1 MVERHAPGIDEDGDE
16 AGGPGSARFASGRI
30 VDERVAP
37 LDDALL
43 KDLSRVLAHGE
54 GGESDVPAGFTY
66 VGQFIAHDLSFEKV
80 LALNV
85 TRFGTLPNKRS
96 PALDLDSLYGR
107 GPENPPSE
115 GPSYYE
121 ADGLHLRE
129 GTTVDHHGQPDRAG
143 FDLPRTGADA
153 PLAEI
158 PDRRN
163 DENLA
168 IAQIHVAFI
177 RFHNAVVD
185 ALPENNRTFDEARKV
200 VTKHYQWMVRHD
212 FLPKVCDEAVVDKV
226 FGTGRSVIDVEE
238 PPTMP
243 IEFSIAA
250 FRFGHSMLRPN
261 YSWNDEMDDGF
272 ASLGRLFALSA
283 NSGDLGGR
291 TAIPSSAIADY
302 RRLFDFAADGHEA
315 ASDAALVVPKEKFN
329 RAMAIDTS
337 LVLPLAALPPQAV
350 DTPEPI
356 PPSEDNLAYR
366 DLLRAKRRGVVTGQ
380 RMVEFCQGRGLPIT
394 ELPDDLGT
402 HAYAAPFDR
411 LSAAQLALLGQ
422 RTPLWFYVLREAEVR
437 GNGKLTGVGAQ
448 IVVEVIH
455 RAMQLSSASIV
466 NEPDWRPELGPDS
479 ETFRMTD
486 LLITAFGKDHLQDP
500 LGP

>member
-1 MVERHAPGIDEDGDE
+1 MVERHAPSIEDDGDE

-30 VDERVAP
+30 VEERVTP
-37 LDDALL
+37 LDDDVL
-43 KDLSRVLAHGE
+43 KDLSLVLTHGE
-54 GGESDVPAGFTY
+54 GGDSRIPAGFTY

-80 LALNV
+80 LDLDV
-85 TRFGTLPNKRS
+85 TRFGAVKNLRS
-96 PALDLDSLYGR
+96 PALDLDSLYGP
-107 GPENPPSE
+107 GPNE
-115 GPSYYE
+115 GPSYFE
-121 ADGLHLRE
+121 ADRIHLKA
-129 GTTVDHHGQPDRAG
+129 GTTVDSNGQPERPG
-143 FDLPRTGADA
+143 FDLPRTGADG

-168 IAQIHVAFI
+168 VAQIHVAFI

-185 ALPENNRTFDEARKV
+185 ELPDDSRTFAHAREV
-200 VTKHYQWMVRHD
+200 VTKHYQWMVLHD
-212 FLPKVCDEAVVDKV
+212 FLPKVCDEAVVDEV
-226 FGTGRSVIDVEE
+226 FDPERGRKVIDVED

-272 ASLGRLFALSA
+272 ASLGRLFALTA

-291 TAIPSSAIADY
+291 TALPSRAIADY
-302 RRLFDFAADGHEA
+302 RRLFDFREDGHA
-315 ASDAALVVPKEKFN
+315 VAPGALVVPEEKFN

-337 LVLPLAALPPQAV
+337 LVLPLAALPAQAV
-350 DTPEPI
+350 NTPAPL

-380 RMVEFCQGRGLPIT
+380 QMARFCKARGLPIT

-402 HAYAAPFDR
+402 HAYAAPLHR
-411 LSAAQLALLGQ
+411 LSAAHLAVLGQ
-422 RTPLWFYVLREAEVR
+422 RTPLWFYVLREAEAR
-437 GNGKLTGVGAQ
+437 GNGKLTGVGAR

-455 RAMQLSSASIV
+455 RAMELSSASIV
-466 NEPDWRPELGPDS
+466 NDRGWRPELGPDS

-486 LLITAFGKDHLQDP
+486 LLIKAFGQAHLQDP
-500 LGP
+500 LGA

>member
-1 MVERHAPGIDEDGDE
+1 MVERHAPGIEDDDDE
-16 AGGPGSARFASGRI
+16 AVGQGSARFASGRI
-30 VDERVAP
+30 VHERVAP
-37 LDDALL
+37 LDDGVLQN
-43 KDLSRVLAHGE
+43 LSQVLAHGE
-54 GGESDVPAGFTY
+54 GGPSRVPAGFTY

-80 LALNV
+80 LDLNV

-115 GPSYYE
+115 GPTYYQP
-121 ADGLHLRE
+121 DNIHLKE
-129 GTTVDHHGQPDRAG
+129 GTTVDDDGQLDRVG
-143 FDLPRTGADA
+143 FDLPRAGVDA

-177 RFHNAVVD
+177 RFHNEVVD
-185 ALPENNRTFDEARKV
+185 RLQGDRRTFSEARDV

-212 FLPKVCDEAVVDKV
+212 FLPKVCDEAVVDEV
-226 FGTGRSVIDVEE
+226 FDPEGGRKVIDVEE

-261 YSWNDEMDDGF
+261 YSWNDEMDHGF

-291 TAIPSSAIADY
+291 PAIPSSAIADY
-302 RRLFDFAADGHEA
+302 RRLFDFGDDGHG
-315 ASDAALVVPKEKFN
+315 ALAVPVEKLNF
-329 RAMAIDTS
+329 AMAIDTS
-337 LVLPLAALPPQAV
+337 LVLPLAALPARAV
-350 DTPEPI
+350 NTSKPI

-380 RMVEFCQGRGLPIT
+380 LMADFCRERGVTDIPD
-394 ELPDDLGT
+394 LPDDLGT
-402 HAYAAPFDR
+402 RAYAAPLHR
-411 LSAAQLALLGQ
+411 LSEADRELLA
-422 RTPLWFYVLREAEVR
+422 RETPLWFYVLREAEVH
-437 GNGKLTGVGAQ
+437 GDGKLTGVGARL
-448 IVVEVIH
+448 VVEVIH
-455 RAMQLSSASIV
+455 RAMELSSASIV
-466 NEPDWRPELGPDS
+466 NEPDWRPELGGAGKP
-479 ETFRMTD
+479 FRMTD
-486 LLITAFGKDHLQDP
+486 LLRVAFDDAHLQNP